1 MSSIIERNILTII
14 EPSITLDELS
24 IPDLESGTEN
34 SGGETSQIPLSK
46 FSSIIPLVEV
56 NTYQIQGDRLHSF
69 RLRNTGFYPTL
80 RVVFDDSDG
89 FFMARFFPKDG
100 DIIKLYIRSQ
110 GEETTFKPIRMDF
123 TVVDVRPVGGGGNVK
138 ANRFMIE
145 GRLFVP
151 DLFTEKVQFNEG
163 TSFDTLLSIAEELGL
178 GFASNVE
185 DTSDGMTWINPTDT
199 IEKFIQDITANS
211 YLNDDSFFTAYIDPY
226 YYLTLVEVNR
236 FFTQEGATEVSQA
249 FSQNAGDLLSKS
261 SGELDNFPNFLTN
274 LIKFQGDARY
284 LSKYQMTN
292 DAGAISKNNGYKR
305 FSQYWNLTDKEFIS
319 EFVDPL
325 SFDTPGFINATK
337 GRVINGEAEG
347 PRDNQIK
354 YKYLGTQSENVHDEY
369 TYSLV
374 LNYQNLA
381 EVEKMGMTVELDAVN
396 PALLRY
402 SRIYCQI
409 YEYADSIKN
418 VLRTPQINDSNI
430 PTDAQQRNI
439 PPEEDDAAVGILNE
453 FLSGFYVIS
462 GVEYIQTSPGPAR
475 MILHLQRRE
484 FIPST

>member
-1 MSSIIERNILTII
+1 MSSIIDRNILTII
-14 EPSITLDELS
+14 EPTIALDELS

-34 SGGETSQIPLSK
+34 SDYQTSQIPLSK
-46 FSSIIPLVEV
+46 FSSIIPLIEI

-80 RVVFDDSDG
+80 RVVFDDRDG

-110 GEETTFKPIRMDF
+110 GEETTFKPIRIDF
-123 TVVDVRPVGGGGNVK
+123 TVVDVRPVSGGGNVK

-145 GRLFVP
+145 GRMFVP
-151 DLFTEKVQFNEG
+151 DLFTEKVQYNDG
-163 TSFDTLLSIAEELGL
+163 TSFDTLLSVAEELGL

-185 DTSDGMTWINPTDT
+185 DTADSMTWINPNDT
-199 IEKFIQDITANS
+199 VEKFIQDVTANS

-236 FFTQEGATEVSQA
+236 FFSQEGAIEVSQT

-261 SGELDNFPNFLTN
+261 SGEQDDFPNFLTN
-274 LIKFQGDARY
+274 LVQFQGGARY
-284 LSKYQMTN
+284 ISKYQMTN
-292 DAGAISKNNGYKR
+292 ETGAVSKNNGYKR
-305 FSQYWNLTDKEFIS
+305 YAQHWDLVDKEFIS
-319 EFVDPL
+319 EFIDPL

-337 GRVINGEAEG
+337 GRLINGESEG
-347 PRDNQIK
+347 PRDNQVR
-354 YKYLGTQSENVHDEY
+354 YKYLGTQSENVHNDY
-369 TYSLV
+369 TYSLI
-374 LNYQNLA
+374 LNYQNLV
-381 EVEKMGMTVELDAVN
+381 EVEKMGMTVELDTVN

-409 YEYADSIKN
+409 YEYADPVKN
-418 VLRTPQINDSNI
+418 VLRNPQYDGEAL
-430 PTDAQQRNI
+430 PAGAQERSLS
-439 PPEEDDAAVGILNE
+439 PEEDGATAGVLNE

-462 GVEYIQTSPGPAR
+462 GIEYVQTRPGPVR
-475 MILHLQRRE
+475 MRLYLQRRE
-484 FIPST
+484 FVPST

>member
-1 MSSIIERNILTII
+1 MSSIIDRNILTVLEPTII
-14 EPSITLDELS
+14 LDELS

-34 SGGETSQIPLSK
+34 SDNQTSQIPLSK
-46 FSSIIPLVEV
+46 FSSIIPLIEI

-80 RVVFDDSDG
+80 RVVFDDRDG

-110 GEETTFKPIRMDF
+110 GDETTFKPIRIDF
-123 TVVDVRPVGGGGNVK
+123 TVIDVRPVAGGGNIK

-145 GRLFVP
+145 GRMFVP
-151 DLFTEKVQFNEG
+151 DLFTEKVQFNQG
-163 TSFDTLLSIAEELGL
+163 TSFDTLLSVAEELGL

-185 DTSDGMTWINPTDT
+185 DTADSMTWINPNDT
-199 IEKFIQDITANS
+199 VEKFIQDVTSNS

-236 FFTQEGATEVSQA
+236 FFSQEGAIEVSQT

-261 SGELDNFPNFLTN
+261 DGEQDNFPNFLTN
-274 LIKFQGDARY
+274 LIQFQGGARY
-284 LSKYQMTN
+284 ISKYQMTN
-292 DAGAISKNNGYKR
+292 ETGAVSKNNGYKR
-305 FSQYWNLTDKEFIS
+305 YAQHWDLESKEFIS
-319 EFVDPL
+319 EFIDPL

-337 GRVINGEAEG
+337 GRIINGEIEG
-347 PRDNQIK
+347 PRDNQVR
-354 YKYLGTQSENVHDEY
+354 YKYLGTQSENVHDDY

-374 LNYQNLA
+374 LNYQNLV
-381 EVEKMGMTVELDAVN
+381 EVEKMGMLVELDTVN

-409 YEYADSIKN
+409 YEYAESIKN
-418 VLRTPQINDSNI
+418 VLTNPAVNDADL
-430 PTDAQQRNI
+430 PADAQERGRSA
-439 PPEEDDAAVGILNE
+439 EEDQATAGLLNE

-462 GVEYIQTSPGPAR
+462 GIEYIQTRPGPVR
-475 MILHLQRRE
+475 MRLYLQRRE